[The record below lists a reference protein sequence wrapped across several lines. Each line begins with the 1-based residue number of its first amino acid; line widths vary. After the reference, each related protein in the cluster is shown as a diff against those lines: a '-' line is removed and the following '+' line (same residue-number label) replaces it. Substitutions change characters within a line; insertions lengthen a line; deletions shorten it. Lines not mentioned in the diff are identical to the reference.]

1 MSNRVWKRAS
11 EYNLILTERRRLS
24 EAARPERRAT

>member
-11 EYNLILTERRRLS
+11 EYNLILTERKRLAGAPDRR
-24 EAARPERRAT
+24 T

>member
-11 EYNLILTERRRLS
+11 EYNLILTERKRLAGQADRRG
-24 EAARPERRAT
+24 